1 MALALIISPI
11 CLVLPKGVNGNLNSN
26 EQKPTKEKKI
36 ERVTTSEVKTKKKSP
51 VVLFANRIGLVP
63 EDIEDVKEYIVR
75 EQIIPTFKNLFF
87 DILHAIIFGGTDPR
101 DSYRRSGSRTSYESY
116 WDKGNRRD
124 DRNRRGKTINFN
136 YDDIIFDT
144 RADVENVLD
153 AMSEAMY
160 RYDDV
165 SVWDFYEFAGISD
178 CPYTYRKYGWDEED
192 DINKAKVIRASN
204 GYIIKL
210 PRPRSLDR

>member
-1 MALALIISPI
+1 MD
-11 CLVLPKGVNGNLNSN
+11 SN
-26 EQKPTKEKKI
+26 NQKPNEEKRI

-63 EDIEDVKEYIVR
+63 EDIEDVKEYIIR

-87 DILHAIIFGGTDPR
+87 DVLQAIIFGNTD
-101 DSYRRSGSRTSYESY
+101 SKGNYRRGGSRTSYESY
-116 WDKGNRRD
+116 YDRNGRRD
-124 DRNRRGKTINFN
+124 DRNRRGKIINFN
-136 YDDIIFDT
+136 YDDIVFDT
-144 RADVENVLD
+144 RADVERVLD
-153 AMSEAMY
+153 AMEEAMY
-160 RYDDV
+160 RYDNV
-165 SVWDFYEFAGISD
+165 SVWDFYEFAGITD

>member
-1 MALALIISPI
+1 MD
-11 CLVLPKGVNGNLNSN
+11 SN
-26 EQKPTKEKKI
+26 NQKPNEEKRI
-36 ERVTTSEVKTKKKSP
+36 ERVTTNEVKTKKKSP

-63 EDIEDVKEYIVR
+63 EDIEDVKEYIIR

-87 DILHAIIFGGTDPR
+87 DMLQTIIFGSTD
-101 DSYRRSGSRTSYESY
+101 SKGNYRRGGSRTSYESY
-116 WDKGNRRD
+116 YDRNDRRD
-124 DRNRRGKTINFN
+124 DRNRRGKIINFN
-136 YDDIIFDT
+136 YDDIVFDT
-144 RADVENVLD
+144 RADVERVLY
-153 AMSEAMY
+153 AMEEAMY
-160 RYDDV
+160 RYDNV
-165 SVWDFYEFAGISD
+165 SVWDFYEFAGITD